1 MDRSIGLIQLT
12 LFGLGTILG
21 AGIYVLIGKV
31 AAESGLY
38 APISFFIAALIASA
52 TAFSYA
58 ELSSRY
64 PRSAGEAAFVFA
76 AFSNRRL
83 STLTGWAIVL
93 TGLVSAATLA
103 NGFVG
108 YFQEFI
114 GLPDTIIIIAVIV
127 LMGLLAAWGIQQSIT
142 VAVTITL
149 IEIIGLIIIIG
160 VSGDHLMNLPERLP
174 ELRPDSSISS
184 WTGIMAGSFLAFYAF
199 IGFEDMVN
207 VGEEV
212 KRPSVTIPIAI
223 GLAMLLATV
232 LYVLVSITAV
242 VSMPMEQLTASDA
255 PFADLMQQQG
265 YSPTL
270 ISLISLVA
278 IINGA
283 LVQII
288 MASRVIYGMA
298 EQGNAPAW
306 MAEIHPLTRTPVKA
320 TMLATSMILML
331 ALALPLVSLAKA
343 TSFIVLVVFAFVNLS
358 LLRIKIIKPAEPNI
372 YTCWPAVPI
381 LGAALSVGL
390 LVFG

>member
-1 MDRSIGLIQLT
+1 M
-12 LFGLGTILG
+12 
-21 AGIYVLIGKV
+21 LIGKV
-31 AAESGLY
+31 AAEAGLY
-38 APISFFIAALIASA
+38 APISFLIAALIAST

-64 PRSAGEAAFVFA
+64 PRSAGEAAYVFA

-114 GLPDTIIIIAVIV
+114 SLPDAVIIVCIIV
-127 LMGLLAAWGIQQSIT
+127 LMGLLAAWGIKQSMT

-149 IEIIGLIIIIG
+149 LEIIGLIIIIG
-160 VSGDHLMNLPERLP
+160 VSGDHLASLPERLP
-174 ELRPDSSISS
+174 ELLPHSNLSA
-184 WTGIMAGSFLAFYAF
+184 WTGIMAGSFLGFYAF

-207 VGEEV
+207 VAEEV

-232 LYVLVSITAV
+232 LYVVVSVTAV
-242 VSMPMEQLTASDA
+242 VSMPLAQLTASDA

-298 EQGNAPAW
+298 DQGNAPTW
-306 MAEIHPLTRTPVKA
+306 MGDINPLTRTPVKA
-320 TMLATSMILML
+320 TALVTLIILML

-343 TSFIVLVVFAFVNLS
+343 TSFIVLLVFAFVNLS
-358 LLRIKIIKPAEPNI
+358 LLRIKINNPAPVDT
-372 YTCWPAVPI
+372 YTCSPLIPI
-381 LGAALSVGL
+381 LGAALSLGL
-390 LVFG
+390 ILFG